1 MIGTVADIS
10 ERKQT
15 ERVLRDEGRRKDE
28 FLAMLGHELRNP
40 LAPIRNAVQIIRL
53 AGGQSPALE
62 QAGEMVER
70 QVQHMTRLVDDLLD
84 VSRVSRGKIELRKE
98 KVNLA
103 SIIARAVENA
113 RPIIDAHNHEL
124 ILNLLPPPIHL
135 EGDPTRLVEVLGNL
149 LTNAAKYTD
158 SGGRIYLTA
167 ERSGD
172 RVLLRVRDTGIG
184 IRPDV
189 LPHIFDLFVQADR
202 AIDRSAGGLGIG
214 LTLVRSLVE
223 LHGGTV
229 TAASEGL
236 GQGSEFSVSLPVL
249 PEKGLPSDG
258 EEPASGAAHS
268 AGGPATHL
276 DRR

>member
-1 MIGTVADIS
+1 M
-10 ERKQT
+10 
-15 ERVLRDEGRRKDE
+15 
-28 FLAMLGHELRNP
+28 
-40 LAPIRNAVQIIRL
+40 
-53 AGGQSPALE
+53 
-62 QAGEMVER
+62 
-70 QVQHMTRLVDDLLD
+70 RLVQ
-84 VSRVSRGKIELRKE
+84 
-98 KVNLA
+98 
-103 SIIARAVENA
+103 
-113 RPIIDAHNHEL
+113 
-124 ILNLLPPPIHL
+124 
-135 EGDPTRLVEVLGNL
+135 VLGNL

-172 RVLLRVRDTGIG
+172 LVLLRVRDTGIG

-258 EEPASGAAHS
+258 EEPASGCS
-268 AGGPATHL
+268 TF
-276 DRR
+276 RRRPGDAS